1 MRAQSRFGFSG
12 FLTRWIF
19 AQILVLA
26 TFNPTDYS
34 YFRWAQNAFETEL
47 PLVIFLGV
55 VLLIGYIIFL
65 RATLR
70 SIGVI
75 GIALITALAGSLMW
89 VLIDRGLLSLDNV
102 DLLTWVGLIGVGLI
116 LGLGM
121 SWSHVRRMLSGQL
134 DVDDVDG

>member
-1 MRAQSRFGFSG
+1 MARSSFGFG
-12 FLTRWIF
+12 DFLMRWIF

-26 TFNPTDYS
+26 TFNPTEYS
-34 YFRWAQNAFETEL
+34 YFRWAQKSFDIEL

-75 GIALITALAGSLMW
+75 GIILIIALAGSLMW
-89 VLIDRGLLSLDNV
+89 VLIDRGLLSLDDV
-102 DLLTWVGLIGVGLI
+102 DILTWVGLIGVGLI

-121 SWSHVRRMLSGQL
+121 SWSHVRRMLSGQ
-134 DVDDVDG
+134 VDADDIGD

>member
-1 MRAQSRFGFSG
+1 MARSSFGFG
-12 FLTRWIF
+12 DFLMRWIF

-26 TFNPTDYS
+26 TFNPTDFS
-34 YFRWAQNAFETEL
+34 YFRWAKDAYQTEL

-75 GIALITALAGSLMW
+75 GIILIAALAGSLMW
-89 VLIDRGLLSLDNV
+89 VLIDRGLLSLDGRRYP
-102 DLLTWVGLIGVGLI
+102 DLGRPDRCRYHSGPGDELVTCPAYAVGPAGCG
-116 LGLGM
+116 
-121 SWSHVRRMLSGQL
+121 
-134 DVDDVDG
+134 

>member
-1 MRAQSRFGFSG
+1 MARSGFSFGG
-12 FLTRWIF
+12 FLMRWIF

-26 TFNPTDYS
+26 TFNPTDVS
-34 YFRWAQNAFETEL
+34 YFRWARDAYQTEL
-47 PLVIFLGV
+47 PLVMFLGV

-75 GIALITALAGSLMW
+75 GIILIVALAGSLMW
-89 VLIDRGLLSLDNV
+89 VLIDRGLLSLGNV
-102 DLLTWVGLIGVGLI
+102 DLLTWLGLIGVGLI

-134 DVDDVDG
+134 DVDDVDA

>member
-1 MRAQSRFGFSG
+1 
-12 FLTRWIF
+12 
-19 AQILVLA
+19 
-26 TFNPTDYS
+26 
-34 YFRWAQNAFETEL
+34 
-47 PLVIFLGV
+47 
-55 VLLIGYIIFL
+55 
-65 RATLR
+65 
-70 SIGVI
+70 
-75 GIALITALAGSLMW
+75 MW

>member
-1 MRAQSRFGFSG
+1 MARSSFGFG
-12 FLTRWIF
+12 DFLMRWIF

-34 YFRWAQNAFETEL
+34 YYRWAQNAFETEL

-75 GIALITALAGSLMW
+75 GITLIVALAGSLMW

-121 SWSHVRRMLSGQL
+121 SWSHIRRMLSGQL
-134 DVDDVDG
+134 DVDDVDN

>member
-1 MRAQSRFGFSG
+1 MAQSSFGFGG

-34 YFRWAQNAFETEL
+34 YFRWARDAFETEL
-47 PLVIFLGV
+47 PLVIFLGLL
-55 VLLIGYIIFL
+55 LLIGYIIFL

-75 GIALITALAGSLMW
+75 GITLIVALAGSLMW
-89 VLIDRGLLSLDNV
+89 MLIDRGLLSLENV

>member
-1 MRAQSRFGFSG
+1 MAQSGFGFGG

-26 TFNPTDYS
+26 TFNPTNYS
-34 YFRWAQNAFETEL
+34 YFRWAEGAFETEL
-47 PLVIFLGV
+47 PLVVFLGV

-75 GIALITALAGSLMW
+75 GIALIAALAGSLMW
-89 VLIDRGLLSLDNV
+89 VLIDRGLLSLDDV
-102 DLLTWVGLIGVGLI
+102 GLLTWVGLIGVGLI

-121 SWSHVRRMLSGQL
+121 SWSHIRRMLSGQL

>member
-1 MRAQSRFGFSG
+1 MAQSSFGFGG

-26 TFNPTDYS
+26 TFNPTDFS
-34 YFRWAQNAFETEL
+34 YFRWARDAFETEL
-47 PLVIFLGV
+47 PLVIFFGL
-55 VLLIGYIIFL
+55 VLLVGYIIFV

-70 SIGVI
+70 SIGLI

-89 VLIDRGLLSLDNV
+89 VLIDRGLLSLDDV
-102 DLLTWVGLIGVGLI
+102 GLLTWVGLIGVGLI

-121 SWSHVRRMLSGQL
+121 SWSHIRRMLSGQL

>member
-1 MRAQSRFGFSG
+1 MARSSFGFG
-12 FLTRWIF
+12 DFLMRWIF
-19 AQILVLA
+19 AQVLVLA

-34 YFRWAQNAFETEL
+34 YFRWAQGAFDTEL
-47 PLVIFLGV
+47 PLVLFLGV
-55 VLLIGYIIFL
+55 VLLIGYIIFV

-70 SIGVI
+70 SIGLI
-75 GIALITALAGSLMW
+75 GIALIAALAGSLMW

-102 DLLTWVGLIGVGLI
+102 DLLNWVGLIGVGVI

-121 SWSHVRRMLSGQL
+121 SWSHIRRMLSGQL